1 MSDWLVVGGVTLTP
15 WIAGLCAGLLGWA
28 GASGDRAARVASTVL
43 GVGFVASVAVA
54 IASVAVPHQSAQ
66 VVLGSTSVNLDALA
80 LILSMLVLGLS
91 ALIQVFAIRY
101 LRGDLRQ
108 VWFVVAA
115 NLLTGFTVLMV
126 CAGSVA
132 LFAVAWIGAGAALV
146 VLLAT
151 YRPLAQA
158 RDGIRRTGTRFMI
171 ADTGFLVPVAV
182 LLFTA
187 RGDIPLDQLG
197 AVAESLPLPL
207 QLICAALLVVSAL
220 ARSSQ
225 IPFQGWLPFTLA
237 APTPVSA
244 LMHAGVVNAGAIL
257 LIRFA
262 PAIAPHQAVMIGVFA
277 AGAVTLVYASAV
289 RLTRPDVKGRLVFS
303 TMAQMGFMIM
313 ACGLGVFAAAIFHL
327 VAHSLFKST
336 LFLGAGMG
344 VRQHAVDRDL
354 PPRQIQSPFALAVA
368 VTLSVL
374 VPLAALAAAEWVF
387 SPTVSAA
394 STALL
399 VFVAV
404 TASVTLGTVLS
415 TDFSPRTF
423 LTGTTTA
430 VVLVFGYVALLQMFS
445 AALESETSINAAP
458 AWLLALPT
466 VGLIAVQLLS
476 RNPNRIAHLRDII
489 YARTVTT
496 TLPRRPAL
504 PRTPA
509 VPRTSATTGVLS

>member
-1 MSDWLVVGGVTLTP
+1 MSDWFVVGGVILMP
-15 WIAGLCAGLLGWA
+15 WIAGLCAALLCWA
-28 GASGDRAARVASTVL
+28 GVTAHRTARLAAIL
-43 GVGFVASVAVA
+43 IGVGFVATVAVA
-54 IASVAVPHQSAQ
+54 LASVVAPHQIQQ
-66 VVLGSTSVNLDALA
+66 VMFGSTSVHVDALA
-80 LILSMLVLGLS
+80 LIVSMLVLGLS

-101 LRGDLRQ
+101 LRGDRRQ
-108 VWFVVAA
+108 VWFVVTA

-132 LFAVAWIGAGAALV
+132 LFTVAWLGAGATLV
-146 VLLAT
+146 ALLAT

-158 RDGIRRTGTRFMI
+158 REGIRRTGLRFMI
-171 ADTGFLVPVAV
+171 ADTAFLVPVAV
-182 LLFTA
+182 LLVTA

-207 QLICAALLVVSAL
+207 QLACAVLLVVSAL

-225 IPFQGWLPFTLA
+225 VPFHGWLPFTLA

-277 AGAVTLVYASAV
+277 AGAVTLVYASVV
-289 RLTRPDVKGRLVFS
+289 RLVRPDVKGRLVFS

-344 VRQHAVDRDL
+344 VRQHAVNRDL
-354 PPRQIQSPFALAVA
+354 PPRKTSAPFTLAGA

-374 VPLAALAAAEWVF
+374 VPVAALAAAKWMF
-387 SPTVSAA
+387 APTVSPAG
-394 STALL
+394 SALL

-404 TASVTLGTVLS
+404 TAGVALGTALG
-415 TDFSPRTF
+415 TTFSLRTF
-423 LTGTTTA
+423 LTGTTA
-430 VVLVFGYVALLQMFS
+430 VVIVAFGYVALLQVFT
-445 AALESETSINAAP
+445 AALDPATTINAAP
-458 AWLLALPT
+458 AWLLVAPAI
-466 VGLIAVQLLS
+466 GLIAVQLLS
-476 RNPNRIAHLRDII
+476 RNSDRLVHLRDLV
-489 YARTVTT
+489 YSRTVTT
-496 TLPRRPAL
+496 ALTRPPAIPRP
-504 PRTPA
+504 P
-509 VPRTSATTGVLS
+509 VTTGVLS

>member
-1 MSDWLVVGGVTLTP
+1 MSDWFVVGGVTLTP
-15 WIAGLCAGLLGWA
+15 WIAGLCAALLGWVGA
-28 GASGDRAARVASTVL
+28 GGDRAARLAAIVV
-43 GVGFVASVAVA
+43 GIGFVTTVSVA
-54 IASVAVPHQSAQ
+54 IASAAAPYQPEE
-66 VVLGSTSVNLDALA
+66 VVFGSTSVSLDALA

-115 NLLTGFTVLMV
+115 NLLTGFTVVMV

-132 LFAVAWIGAGAALV
+132 LFTVAWIGAGAALV
-146 VLLAT
+146 MLLAT
-151 YRPLAQA
+151 YLPLAQA
-158 RDGIRRTGTRFMI
+158 RDGIRRAGFRFMI
-171 ADTGFLVPVAV
+171 ADTAFLIPVAI

-187 RGDIPLDQLG
+187 RGDIRLDQLG
-197 AVAESLPLPL
+197 AVAESLPLPV
-207 QLICAALLVVSAL
+207 QLTSAALLVVSAL

-225 IPFQGWLPFTLA
+225 IPFHGWLPFTLA

-262 PAIAPHQAVMIGVFA
+262 PAIAPHQAVMIGVFV

-289 RLTRPDVKGRLVFS
+289 RLVRPDVKGRLVFS

-344 VRQHAVDRDL
+344 VRQHAIDRDL
-354 PPRQIQSPFALAVA
+354 PPRKVHSPFALAAA
-368 VTLSVL
+368 VTISAL
-374 VPLAALAAAEWVF
+374 VPLAALAAAKWVF
-387 SPTVSAA
+387 APTVSPAG
-394 STALL
+394 SALL
-399 VFVAV
+399 MFVAV
-404 TASVTLGTVLS
+404 TAGVALGTALG
-415 TDFSPRTF
+415 TTFSPRTF
-423 LTGTTTA
+423 LTGTA
-430 VVLVFGYVALLQMFS
+430 SIVVLAFGYVALLQVFTTT
-445 AALESETSINAAP
+445 LEPSTTINAAP
-458 AWLLALPT
+458 AWLLAVPA

-476 RNPNRIAHLRDII
+476 RNPYRTVHLRDLV
-489 YARTVTT
+489 YSRTVTT
-496 TLPRRPAL
+496 AL
-504 PRTPA
+504 PRPPA
-509 VPRTSATTGVLS
+509 IPRPPVTTGVLS

>member
-15 WIAGLCAGLLGWA
+15 WIAALCAAIAGWT
-28 GASGDRAARVASTVL
+28 GMSGDKAARLAATVV
-43 GVGFVASVAVA
+43 GFGFVATVAVA
-54 IASVAVPHQSAQ
+54 IASAAGPQRAAR
-66 VVLGSTSVNLDALA
+66 VVSGSTAVHLDALA

-132 LFAVAWIGAGAALV
+132 LFAVAWVGAGAALV
-146 VLLAT
+146 ALLAT

-158 RDGIRRTGTRFMI
+158 RDGIRRTGIRFVI
-171 ADTGFLVPVAV
+171 ADTVFLVPVLI
-182 LLFTA
+182 LLVAAGGDLPWA
-187 RGDIPLDQLG
+187 RLG
-197 AVAESLPLPL
+197 TVAESLPLPL
-207 QLICAALLVVSAL
+207 QLTGAALLVVSAL

-225 IPFQGWLPFTLA
+225 IPFHGWLPFTLA

-262 PAIAPHQAVMIGVFA
+262 PAIAPHQAVMIGVFL
-277 AGAVTLVYASAV
+277 AGAATLVYASAV
-289 RLTRPDVKGRLVFS
+289 RLVRPDVKGRLVYS
-303 TMAQMGFMIM
+303 TMAQMGFMIL
-313 ACGLGVFAAAIFHL
+313 ACGLGAYAAAIFHL

-354 PPRQIQSPFALAVA
+354 PPRRTRSPFAVPVA
-368 VTLSVL
+368 VSLSVL
-374 VPLAALAAAEWVF
+374 VALAALTAAKWMF

-394 STALL
+394 SAGLL
-399 VFVAV
+399 AFVAL
-404 TASVTLGTVLS
+404 TAAVTLGAALRTTFTL
-415 TDFSPRTF
+415 RTF
-423 LTGTTTA
+423 LTGTA
-430 VVLVFGYVALLQMFS
+430 SIGVLAFGYVALLQVFT
-445 AALESETSINAAP
+445 AALEPATTVTAAP
-458 AWLLALPT
+458 AWLLVVPAIGLAL
-466 VGLIAVQLLS
+466 VQLLS
-476 RNPNRIAHLRDII
+476 RNPDRFEILRDVV
-489 YARTVTT
+489 YTRTMA
-496 TLPRRPAL
+496 PAL
-504 PRTPA
+504 PRLSA
-509 VPRTSATTGVLS
+509 LPRPSATSGVPS

>member
-1 MSDWLVVGGVTLTP
+1 MSEWLVVGGVTLTP
-15 WIAGLCAGLLGWA
+15 WIAGLCASLVGWA
-28 GASGDRAARVASTVL
+28 GLGGDKAARLAATVVW
-43 GVGFVASVAVA
+43 VGFVATVAVA
-54 IASVAVPHQSAQ
+54 VSSTEAPQQNARVEF
-66 VVLGSTSVNLDALA
+66 GSTSVHLDALA

-132 LFAVAWIGAGAALV
+132 VFTVAWVGAGAALV

-151 YRPLAQA
+151 YRPLEQA
-158 RDGIRRTGTRFMI
+158 RDGMRRTGIRFAI
-171 ADTGFLVPVAV
+171 ADTAFLVPVLI
-182 LLFTA
+182 LLVTA
-187 RGDIPLDQLG
+187 GGDLPWDQLG
-197 AVAESLPLPL
+197 TVTESLPVAV
-207 QLICAALLVVSAL
+207 QLACGALLVVSAL
-220 ARSSQ
+220 ARSGQ

-237 APTPVSA
+237 TPTPVSA

-262 PAIAPHQAVMIGVFA
+262 PTIAPHQSVMIGVFV

-289 RLTRPDVKGRLVFS
+289 RLVRPDVKGRLVFS

-344 VRQHAVDRDL
+344 VRQHTVDRDL
-354 PPRQIQSPFALAVA
+354 PARQTHSPFVLVAAVS
-368 VTLSVL
+368 LSVL
-374 VPLAALAAAEWVF
+374 VPLAALVAAKWVF

-394 STALL
+394 SIGLL
-399 VFVAV
+399 VFVAL
-404 TASVTLGTVLS
+404 TASVAYGTALRTSFSLRTL
-415 TDFSPRTF
+415 
-423 LTGTTTA
+423 LTGA
-430 VVLVFGYVALLQMFS
+430 ASILVLAFGYVSLLQNFTV
-445 AALESETSINAAP
+445 ALESSTTINAAP

-466 VGLIAVQLLS
+466 FGLIAVQLLS
-476 RNPNRIAHLRDII
+476 RNPHRLAHLRDVV
-489 YARTVTT
+489 YTRTVTS
-496 TLPRRPAL
+496 AL
-504 PRTPA
+504 PR
-509 VPRTSATTGVLS
+509 PRVFPRPPVQTGVLS

>member
-1 MSDWLVVGGVTLTP
+1 MSDWFVVASVTLTP
-15 WIAGLCAGLLGWA
+15 WIAGLCAALLGWA
-28 GASGDRAARVASTVL
+28 GARGDRAARLAAILV
-43 GVGFVASVAVA
+43 GVGFVATVAVA
-54 IASVAVPHQSAQ
+54 LASVVAPHQPEQ
-66 VVLGSTSVNLDALA
+66 VMFGSTSVRLDALA

-158 RDGIRRTGTRFMI
+158 RDGVRRTGFRFMI
-171 ADTGFLVPVAV
+171 ADMAFLVPVAI
-182 LLFTA
+182 LLVAA

-197 AVAESLPLPL
+197 AVAQSLPLPV
-207 QLICAALLVVSAL
+207 QLTSALLLVVSAL

-225 IPFQGWLPFTLA
+225 IPFHGWLPFTLA

-262 PAIAPHQAVMIGVFA
+262 PAIAPHQSVMIGVFA

-289 RLTRPDVKGRLVFS
+289 RLVRPDVKGRLVFS

-344 VRQHAVDRDL
+344 VRQRAIDRDL
-354 PPRQIQSPFALAVA
+354 PPRKIHSPFTLASA

-374 VPLAALAAAEWVF
+374 VPLAALAAAKWMFAPSV
-387 SPTVSAA
+387 SPAGG
-394 STALL
+394 ALL

-404 TASVTLGTVLS
+404 TASVTLGTVLG
-415 TDFSPRTF
+415 TTFSPRTF
-423 LTGTTTA
+423 LTGTA
-430 VVLVFGYVALLQMFS
+430 SIVVLAFGYVALLQLFTGAVEPS
-445 AALESETSINAAP
+445 TTINAAP
-458 AWLLALPT
+458 AWLLAVPS

-476 RNPNRIAHLRDII
+476 RNPHRLAHLRDLV
-489 YARTVTT
+489 YSRTVTAS
-496 TLPRRPAL
+496 LPRPPAIPRP
-504 PRTPA
+504 P
-509 VPRTSATTGVLS
+509 VTTGVLS